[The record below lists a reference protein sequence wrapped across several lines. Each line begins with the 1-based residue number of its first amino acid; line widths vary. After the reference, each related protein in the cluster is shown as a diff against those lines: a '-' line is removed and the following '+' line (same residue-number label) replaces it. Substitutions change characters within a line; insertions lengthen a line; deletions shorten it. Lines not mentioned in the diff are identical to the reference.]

1 MSVDTV
7 RKVTGY
13 CGFCAV
19 HCPVITTV
27 NEARI
32 VSVEP
37 DRAHPYGG
45 AICAKGR
52 AAPEFHDH
60 GDRVN
65 VPLRRTRPK
74 TDPDPG
80 WEPCGWDEALDLIAE
95 KLLAVR
101 AAAGPQAV
109 AFNKG
114 TTGGTALTD
123 SERWLQ
129 RLINHFGTPNIGGT
143 THLCQWPRDTGG
155 AAYTFGTH
163 ALPMPDVH
171 RSACIVLWG
180 SNPNGNFLSL
190 ATDIAAAKAR
200 GAKLLV
206 VDPRRVGLANKA
218 DVWLQVRPG
227 TDGALA
233 LGLIHLLIQER
244 RYDDDFVREWTNA
257 PFLVRDD
264 TGALLTGADLDGAS
278 SASGVYVAVGENVA
292 TPAWGGP
299 PTERAGLAGPATTI
313 GSLVRYDAGRGTY
326 ASDARLALT
335 ASCDVRLADG
345 RRVTC
350 RPVFE
355 RLASI
360 AAGYPP
366 EVVAEITGAPAEKI
380 VAAARLLGEHRPV
393 SHYFHNGLV
402 QHTNATQASRAIEIL
417 YALLGDFDRPGGNV
431 PGPAPRV
438 NDVSAKAAL
447 PSAMAALRL
456 GRAER
461 PIGPPATPGTVTA
474 YDLYRAILD
483 GEPYPV
489 RALVSFGAN
498 MLLANG
504 DSLRGRRALERLDF
518 FAQIEL
524 THTPTSRFAD
534 VLLPAASWM
543 EASALKVGHRYP
555 LEAMAHVQF
564 REAVVPPLYERR
576 SDVEIIFG
584 LATRLGLGDVFW
596 GGDIEAGYRHV
607 LVPAGVS
614 LEALRAQPYGIATT
628 GTPLRY
634 RKFAEIEEGRGAAR
648 GFTTP
653 TRKVE
658 IFATR
663 YAEHGLP
670 ALPSYVEPVL
680 SPRSRPD
687 LAERFPLVLTNAK
700 RPQYMHSQLRGL
712 ASLRKT
718 APNPTAEIHP
728 DTAKRFG
735 VTSGE
740 WIVVGT
746 PAGRVRAQAHVTDAI
761 LPGVVCCSHGWW
773 EACPELG
780 LSGFDPFSEAGANQN
795 LLVHNDQHDPVSGGT
810 PHRSTLCRL
819 VKAQAPSVLK

>member
-1 MSVDTV
+1 MRVDTL
-7 RKVTGY
+7 RKVKGY

-19 HCPVITTV
+19 HCPVVTTSDG
-27 NEARI
+27 ARV

-37 DRAHPYGG
+37 DREHPYGG
-45 AICAKGR
+45 AICSKGR

-60 GDRVN
+60 RERVN

-74 TDPDPG
+74 SDPDPG
-80 WEPCGWDEALDLIAE
+80 WEPCGWDEALDLIARKMLE
-95 KLLAVR
+95 VR
-101 AAAGPQAV
+101 ASSGAQAV

-114 TTGGTALTD
+114 TVGGTALTD

-155 AAYTFGTH
+155 AQYTFGTP
-163 ALPMPDVH
+163 ALPMPDVA

-180 SNPNGNFLSL
+180 SNPNGNFLSM

-233 LGLIHLLIQER
+233 LGLIHLLIR
-244 RYDDDFVREWTNA
+244 DGGYDAAFVSEWTNA

-264 TGALLTGADLDGAS
+264 TAALLVGSDLDGDAS
-278 SASGVYVAVGENVA
+278 SASLYVAASDADGD
-292 TPAWGGP
+292 
-299 PTERAGLAGPATTI
+299 
-313 GSLVRYDAGRGTY
+313 LVRYDTRRGAYATDAPLRLTGR
-326 ASDARLALT
+326 RE
-335 ASCDVRLADG
+335 VRLADG
-345 RRVTC
+345 TTVTC
-350 RPVFE
+350 RPVLA

-360 AAGYPP
+360 AAEYDPT
-366 EVVAEITGAPAEKI
+366 VVERITGAPADRV
-380 VAAARLLGEHRPV
+380 VAAARLLAAHRPV

-417 YALLGDFDRPGGNV
+417 YALLGDFDQPGGNV
-431 PGPAPRV
+431 PGPSPRV
-438 NDVSAKAAL
+438 DDVSGRAAL

-461 PIGPPATPGTVTA
+461 PIGPPVTPGTVTA

-489 RALVSFGAN
+489 RALISFGAN

-504 DSLRGRRALERLDF
+504 DSLRGARALEALEF
-518 FAQIEL
+518 FVQIEL
-524 THTPTSRFAD
+524 VHTPTSRFAD

-543 EASALKVGHRYP
+543 ESPALKVGHRYP
-555 LEAMAHVQF
+555 LDAMAHVQF

-576 SDVEIIFG
+576 SDVDIIFA
-584 LATRLGLGDVFW
+584 LATRLGLGNVFW
-596 GGDIEAGYRHV
+596 DGDVEAGYRQ
-607 LVPAGVS
+607 LLEPSGLS
-614 LEALRAQPYGIATT
+614 LDELRRLPYGTSVRGA
-628 GTPLRY
+628 PVRY
-634 RKFAEIEEGRGAAR
+634 RKFADLDESRGAPR
-648 GFTTP
+648 GFATP
-653 TRKVE
+653 TKKVE

-663 YAEHGLP
+663 FADHGLP
-670 ALPSYVEPVL
+670 ALPVYVEPAL

-712 ASLRKT
+712 PSLRKT

-728 DTAKRFG
+728 DTAQQFD

-740 WIVVGT
+740 WIVVET
-746 PAGRVRAQAHVTDAI
+746 PSGRVRAQAHVTDII

-780 LSGFDPFSEAGANQN
+780 LPGFDPFTEAGANQN
-795 LLVHNDQHDPVSGGT
+795 LLVHNDQRDPVSGGT
-810 PHRSTLCRL
+810 SHRSTLCRV
-819 VKAQAPSVLK
+819 VKAS

>member
-1 MSVDTV
+1 MSVDVT
-7 RKVTGY
+7 RRVTGY

-19 HCPVITTV
+19 HCPVVTTV
-27 NEARI
+27 GAAER
-32 VSVEP
+32 VRSVEP

-60 GDRVN
+60 PDRVN

-80 WEPCGWDEALDLIAE
+80 WAPCSWDEALDLIARKMLE
-95 KLLAVR
+95 IR
-101 AAAGPQAV
+101 ASSGAQAV

-114 TTGGTALTD
+114 TVGGTALTD

-129 RLINHFGTPNIGGT
+129 RLINRFGTPNIGGT

-155 AAYTFGTH
+155 AHYTFGTP
-163 ALPMPDVH
+163 ALPMPDVS

-200 GAKLLV
+200 GARLLV

-233 LGLIHLLIQER
+233 LGLIHLLIR
-244 RYDDDFVREWTNA
+244 DGGYDAAFVRDWTNA
-257 PFLVRDD
+257 PLLVRDD
-264 TGALLTGADLDGAS
+264 TGALLTGADRHGEAS
-278 SASGVYVAVGENVA
+278 AASVYVAAIEADGD
-292 TPAWGGP
+292 
-299 PTERAGLAGPATTI
+299 
-313 GSLVRYDAGRGTY
+313 LVLYE
-326 ASDARLALT
+326 ARLALT
-335 ASCDVRLADG
+335 GARQVRLADG
-345 RRVTC
+345 RTVSC

-355 RLASI
+355 CLASI
-360 AAGYPP
+360 AAPYEPA
-366 EVVAEITGAPAEKI
+366 VVARITGAPAEKI
-380 VAAARLLGEHRPV
+380 VAAARLVAEHRPV

-417 YALLGDFDRPGGNV
+417 YALLGDFDGPGGNV

-438 NDVSAKAAL
+438 ADVSERAAL

-456 GRAER
+456 GRTER

-483 GEPYPV
+483 GEPYRV

-504 DSLRGRRALERLDF
+504 DSLRGRRALEQLEF

-524 THTPTSRFAD
+524 VHTPTSRFAD

-543 EASALKVGHRYP
+543 ESSALKVGHRYP
-555 LEAMAHVQF
+555 LHAMAHVQF
-564 REAVVPPLYERR
+564 RHAVVPPLYERR
-576 SDVEIIFG
+576 SDVAIIFD
-584 LATRLGLGDVFW
+584 LAVRLGLDDVFW
-596 GGDIEAGYRHV
+596 GGDIEAGYRH
-607 LVPAGVS
+607 LLAPGGVT
-614 LEALRAQPYGIATT
+614 LEELRALPYGTSVA

-634 RKFAEIEEGRGAAR
+634 RKFAEVDETRGAPR
-648 GFTTP
+648 GFATP
-653 TRKVE
+653 TKKVE

-663 YAEHGLP
+663 FAEHALP
-670 ALPSYVEPVL
+670 ALPVYVEPAL
-680 SPRSRPD
+680 SPQSRPD
-687 LAERFPLVLTNAK
+687 LAQRFPLVLTNAK
-700 RPQYMHSQLRGL
+700 RPQYMHSQHRGL
-712 ASLRKT
+712 PSLRKS

-728 DTAKRFG
+728 ETARRFE

-740 WIVVGT
+740 WIVVET
-746 PAGRVRAQAHVTDAI
+746 PSGRVRAQAQITDTI

-780 LSGFDPFSEAGANQN
+780 LPGFDPFTDAGANQN
-795 LLVHNDQHDPVSGGT
+795 LLVLNDQHDPVSGGT
-810 PHRSTLCRL
+810 PHRSTLCRV
-819 VKAQAPSVLK
+819 VKLATASE

>member
-1 MSVDTV
+1 VDTV
-7 RKVTGY
+7 RTVTGY

-19 HCPVITTV
+19 HCPVVTAV
-27 NEARI
+27 DGARI

-37 DRAHPYGG
+37 DGAHPYGG
-45 AICAKGR
+45 AICSKGR

-80 WEPCGWDEALDLIAE
+80 WKPCRWDEALDLIAD

-155 AAYTFGTH
+155 AQYTFGTH

-171 RSACIVLWG
+171 RSAAIVLWG

-190 ATDIAAAKAR
+190 ATDVAAAKAR

-206 VDPRRVGLANKA
+206 IDPRRVGLANKA

-233 LGLIHLLIQER
+233 LGLIHLLIRER
-244 RYDDDFVREWTNA
+244 RYDDEFVRGWTNA

-264 TGALLTGADLDGAS
+264 TGALLTGVDLDGSS
-278 SASGVYVAVGENVA
+278 SASGVYVAVGERD
-292 TPAWGGP
+292 G
-299 PTERAGLAGPATTI
+299 R
-313 GSLVRYDAGRGTY
+313 LVRYDAGRGAY
-326 ASDARLALT
+326 ASDARLALGG
-335 ASCDVRLADG
+335 SGDVRLADG

-360 AAGYPP
+360 VAGYPP
-366 EVVAEITGAPAEKI
+366 DVVAETTGVSAEKI

-402 QHTNATQASRAIEIL
+402 QHTNATQAARAIEVL
-417 YALLGDFDRPGGNV
+417 YALIGDFDRPGGNV
-431 PGPAPRV
+431 PGPSPRV
-438 NDVSAKAAL
+438 QDVSAKAVL
-447 PSAMAALRL
+447 PSALAAMRL

-461 PIGPPATPGTVTA
+461 PIGPPAAPGVVTA

-483 GEPYPV
+483 GQPYRV

-504 DSLRGRRALERLDF
+504 DSLRGRRALEQLEF

-543 EASALKVGHRYP
+543 ESSALKVGHRYP
-555 LEAMAHVQF
+555 LQAMAHIQF

-576 SDVEIIFG
+576 SDVEILFG

-596 GGDIEAGYRHV
+596 GGDVEAGYRY
-607 LVPAGVS
+607 LLEPAGVS
-614 LEALRAQPYGIATT
+614 LDALRGRPYGIAAT

-634 RKFAEIEEGRGAAR
+634 RKFAEIEEGHGVAR
-648 GFTTP
+648 GFATP

-663 YAEHGLP
+663 FAEHGLP
-670 ALPSYVEPVL
+670 ALPHYVEPAL

-687 LAERFPLVLTNAK
+687 LVERFPLVLTNAK
-700 RPQYMHSQLRGL
+700 RPQYLHSQLRGL
-712 ASLRKT
+712 PSLRKT

-728 DTAKRFG
+728 DTAKRFD

-740 WIVVGT
+740 WILVET
-746 PAGRVRAQAHVTDAI
+746 PSGRVRAQAHVTDTVLA
-761 LPGVVCCSHGWW
+761 GVVCCSHGWW
-773 EACPELG
+773 EACPELD
-780 LSGFDPFSEAGANQN
+780 LPGFDPFTEAGANQN
-795 LLVHNDQHDPVSGGT
+795 LLVLNDQHDPVSGGT
-810 PHRSTLCRL
+810 PHRSTLCRV
-819 VKAQAPSVLK
+819 VKAARPS

>member
-1 MSVDTV
+1 MTTVDTM

-19 HCPVITTV
+19 HCPVVSTV
-27 NEARI
+27 REGRV

-37 DRAHPYGG
+37 DHAHPYGG

-60 GDRVN
+60 GERVN

-80 WEPCGWDEALDLIAE
+80 WEPCSWDEALDLIARKMLE
-95 KLLAVR
+95 VR
-101 AAAGPQAV
+101 AASGAHAV

-129 RLINHFGTPNIGGT
+129 RLINHFGSPNIGGT

-155 AAYTFGTH
+155 AQYTFGTH
-163 ALPMPDVH
+163 ALPMPDVA
-171 RSACIVLWG
+171 RSGCIVLWG

-190 ATDIAAAKAR
+190 ATDIAEAKAR

-233 LGLIHLLIQER
+233 LGLIHLLIRECG
-244 RYDDDFVREWTNA
+244 YDDAFVRGWTNA
-257 PFLVRDD
+257 PFLIRDD
-264 TGALLTGADLDGAS
+264 TGALLTGADLDGTP
-278 SASGVYVAVGENVA
+278 GFYVAAEE
-292 TPAWGGP
+292 GG
-299 PTERAGLAGPATTI
+299 G
-313 GSLVRYDAGRGTY
+313 LVRYDAGRGAY
-326 ASDARLALT
+326 EREARLALEGERT
-335 ASCDVRLADG
+335 AILAG
-345 RRVTC
+345 GQPVTC
-350 RPVFE
+350 RPVLE
-355 RLASI
+355 RLASV
-360 AAGYPP
+360 AGEYEPDT
-366 EVVAEITGAPAEKI
+366 VARITGAPAEKI
-380 VAAARLLGEHRPV
+380 VATARLLAGHRPV

-417 YALLGDFDRPGGNV
+417 YALLGDFDAPGGNV
-431 PGPAPRV
+431 PGPSPRV
-438 NDVSAKAAL
+438 NDVSAKGAL
-447 PSAMAALRL
+447 PADTAALRL
-456 GRAER
+456 GRSER

-474 YDLYRAILD
+474 YDLYRAILE

-504 DSLRGRRALERLDF
+504 DSLRGRGALEKLDF

-524 THTPTSRFAD
+524 VHTPTSRFAD

-543 EASALKVGHRYP
+543 ESSALKVGHRYP
-555 LEAMAHVQF
+555 LDSMAHVQF
-564 REAVVPPLYERR
+564 REAVVPPLHERR

-584 LATRLGLGDVFW
+584 LATRLGLDDVFW
-596 GGDIEAGYRHV
+596 GGDIEAGYGH
-607 LVPAGVS
+607 LLEPTGMS
-614 LEALRAQPYGIATT
+614 LEALRALPYGTSAS
-628 GTPLRY
+628 GAPLRY
-634 RKFAEIEEGRGAAR
+634 RKFADVDESRGAPR
-648 GFTTP
+648 GFATP

-670 ALPSYVEPVL
+670 ALPVYVEPAL

-687 LAERFPLVLTNAK
+687 LATRFPLVLTNAK
-700 RPQYMHSQLRGL
+700 RPQYMHSQHRGL
-712 ASLRKT
+712 PSLRKT
-718 APNPTAEIHP
+718 APNPTAELHP
-728 DTAKRFG
+728 ETARQFG
-735 VTSGE
+735 IASGD
-740 WIVVGT
+740 WIAVET
-746 PAGRVRAQAHVTDAI
+746 PSGRVRVQAHLSDAI
-761 LPGVVCCSHGWW
+761 LRGVVCCSHGWW

-780 LSGFDPFSEAGANQN
+780 LPGFDPFTDAGANQN
-795 LLVHNDQHDPVSGGT
+795 LLVLNDQHDPVSGGT
-810 PHRSTLCRL
+810 PHRSTLCRV
-819 VKAQAPSVLK
+819 VKS

>member
-1 MSVDTV
+1 MSVDTM
-7 RKVTGY
+7 RKATGY

-19 HCPVITTV
+19 HCPVVTTV
-27 NEARI
+27 AGERV

-45 AICAKGR
+45 AICVKGR

-60 GDRVN
+60 RDRVN

-80 WEPCGWDEALDLIAE
+80 WEPCGWDEALDLIAR
-95 KLLAVR
+95 KLLDVR
-101 AAAGPQAV
+101 AASGAQAV

-114 TTGGTALTD
+114 TVGGTALTD

-143 THLCQWPRDTGG
+143 THLCQWPRDTAG
-155 AAYTFGTH
+155 AQYTFGSH
-163 ALPMPDVH
+163 ALPMPDVAK
-171 RSACIVLWG
+171 SGSIVLWG

-233 LGLIHLLIQER
+233 LGLVHLLISEGG
-244 RYDDDFVREWTNA
+244 YDDRFIREWTNA

-264 TGALLTGADLDGAS
+264 TGGLLTGADLDHRVFV
-278 SASGVYVAVGENVA
+278 SGTYVAADETSGD
-292 TPAWGGP
+292 
-299 PTERAGLAGPATTI
+299 
-313 GSLVRYDAGRGTY
+313 LVLYDSGRGAY
-326 ASDARLALT
+326 ERDARLSLT
-335 ASCDVRLADG
+335 GGREVTLADG
-345 RRVTC
+345 RVVRC

-355 RLASI
+355 RLAAI
-360 AAGYPP
+360 AAEFPP
-366 EVVAEITGAPAEKI
+366 DVVARITGAPAEAV
-380 VAAARLLGEHRPV
+380 VAAARLLASHRPV

-431 PGPAPRV
+431 PGPSPRV
-438 NDVSAKAAL
+438 NDVSARAAL
-447 PSAMAALRL
+447 PGAMAQIRL
-456 GRAER
+456 GRSER
-461 PIGPPATPGTVTA
+461 PIGPPVTPGTVTA

-504 DSLRGRRALERLDF
+504 DALRGRQALERLEF

-534 VLLPAASWM
+534 VLLPASSWM
-543 EASALKVGHRYP
+543 ESSALKVGHRYP
-555 LEAMAHVQF
+555 HESMAHVQF
-564 REAVVPPLYERR
+564 REAVVAPLYERR
-576 SDVEIIFG
+576 SDVAIIFG
-584 LATRLGLGDVFW
+584 LATRLGLDDVFW
-596 GGDIEAGYRHV
+596 KGDVEAGYRH
-607 LVPAGVS
+607 LLEPAGVS
-614 LEALRAQPYGIATT
+614 LEALRALPYGIAPT
-628 GTPLRY
+628 GAPVGY
-634 RKFAEIEEGRGAAR
+634 RKFAEPDEARSAPR
-648 GFTTP
+648 GFATP

-663 YAEHGLP
+663 FAEHGLP
-670 ALPSYVEPVL
+670 ALPVYVEPAL

-687 LAERFPLVLTNAK
+687 LVARFPLVLTNAK

-712 ASLRKT
+712 PSLRKV

-728 DTAKRFG
+728 DTAGRCG
-735 VTSGE
+735 VASGE
-740 WIVVGT
+740 WVVVET
-746 PAGRVRAQAHVTDAI
+746 PSGRVRAQAQITDAI

-773 EACPELG
+773 EACAELG
-780 LSGFDPFSEAGANQN
+780 LPGFDPFSETGANQN

-810 PHRSTLCRL
+810 PHRSTLCRV
-819 VKAQAPSVLK
+819 VKAAASV